1 MCRGT
6 GTRGSADTTGLQS
19 FFTKIDKHTGSPRL
33 RLMDSQGG
41 QLAEPCRATER
52 GWASPPWTPGLPRFV
67 GKKPVQM
74 LSQAHRGTWYQVQ

>member
-19 FFTKIDKHTGSPRL
+19 FFTKIDKHAGSPRL

-52 GWASPPWTPGLPRFV
+52 GWASPPWTPILNYRDIHLYDILFFD
-67 GKKPVQM
+67 
-74 LSQAHRGTWYQVQ
+74 